1 MRLKLT
7 SSIQFCYSSCLTGR
21 RSNVPVVDVPPPI
34 EGGSG
39 SGLAAREQ
47 LTTELT
53 FPQPEESGQLY
64 AYRLNGSAAV
74 LRTREWRPFGTSQI
88 AAIGLQEAGNG
99 MYICVAENAN
109 EISSQT
115 VIIGV
120 SGMQVNIIK

>member
-1 MRLKLT
+1 MT

>member
-1 MRLKLT
+1 MT

-21 RSNVPVVDVPPPI
+21 RSNVPVVDVPPPT

-47 LTTELT
+47 LTIELT

>member
-1 MRLKLT
+1 MT
-7 SSIQFCYSSCLTGR
+7 SSIQFSYSSYLTGR
-21 RSNVPVVDVPPPI
+21 RSNVPVVDVPPPT

-47 LTTELT
+47 LTIELT

-74 LRTREWRPFGTSQI
+74 LRTREWQPFGTSQI
-88 AAIGLQEAGNG
+88 AVIGLQEAGNG

-109 EISSQT
+109 EISSQSVT
-115 VIIGV
+115 IGV
-120 SGMQVNIIK
+120 SGM